1 MLTFPDPNVETE
13 YTDPNGSV
21 WEFNGTGWVRHGD
34 SSGGGDGGDGM
45 WPSFPKPSIDIIA
58 LPSGAVNFNSVR
70 AVDFLKVEPD
80 GSLTNYYRH
89 ENTQT
94 MNTVAFAN
102 TRPLV
107 AIMGNSSSLI
117 EIYDY
122 STSPFQL
129 VTSIANPSSVNEQRN
144 FCFSASDEYI
154 FCFNRKEA
162 WSHRES
168 SPGSNDWSLY
178 SPVTKII
185 SDEAVNEYAEKMD
198 ISESDRANITTQN
211 MNSVTSF
218 PHWTGSAEP
227 YFCATI
233 NAKATGEAN
242 GPYSSVFLKATASG
256 VELVDGHRIAGY
268 RTGIGSVGM
277 EIVNVSE
284 GHPHIPAALYSGS
297 GLETTDFIAGWTAGL
312 LYFPRYQC
320 ASISKIAPPRHRDG
334 VAQGVGFSPS
344 GNYAFVKQKDSYLN
358 FYRVHIDGY
367 MEYKGQIDYQTV
379 TSEGATHPA
388 YGGTWSADEKFFYVF
403 TRQAVTPTGDQGI
416 VLAYSFE
423 EGETALIGKAAEIRS
438 YEANWCQ
445 PSRSK
450 F

>member
-1 MLTFPDPNVETE
+1 
-13 YTDPNGSV
+13 
-21 WEFNGTGWVRHGD
+21 
-34 SSGGGDGGDGM
+34 M

-58 LPSGAVNFNSVR
+58 LPSGNVNFNSVR

-89 ENTQT
+89 EGTQT
-94 MNTVAFAN
+94 YNTVAFAN

-107 AIMGNSSSLI
+107 AIMGNSNSLI

-129 VTSIANPSSVNEQRN
+129 VTSITNPSSVNEQRN
-144 FCFSASDEYI
+144 FCFSPSDEYI
-154 FCFNRKEA
+154 FCFYRREA

-198 ISESDRANITTQN
+198 ISESEKAVTTSHN
-211 MNSVTSF
+211 MISASSF
-218 PHWTGSAEP
+218 PHWAESGEP
-227 YFCATI
+227 YFCSAI
-233 NAKATGEAN
+233 DVASTGGAN
-242 GPYSSVFLKATASG
+242 DPYSSVLLRASSSG
-256 VELVDGHRIAGY
+256 IELVDGHRLAGFL
-268 RTGIGSVGM
+268 TGTGTIGM
-277 EIVNVSE
+277 QTVNASE
-284 GHPHIPAALYSGS
+284 GHPHIPAVLYSGS
-297 GLETTDFIAGWTAGL
+297 ERPTDLLSNWTAGL
-312 LYFPRYQC
+312 LYFPGYQC
-320 ASISKIAPPRHRDG
+320 ASISKLAPSRHISSKAD
-334 VAQGVGFSPS
+334 GVGFSPS

-358 FYRVHIDGY
+358 FYRVRIDGS
-367 MEYKGQIDYQTV
+367 MEYKGRIDYQPV
-379 TSEGATHPA
+379 TSEGATHGPF
-388 YGGTWSADEKFFYVF
+388 GGVWSADEKFFYVF

-423 EGETALIGKAAEIRS
+423 EGRTAFIGKAAEIRS
-438 YEANWCQ
+438 YIVDACQ